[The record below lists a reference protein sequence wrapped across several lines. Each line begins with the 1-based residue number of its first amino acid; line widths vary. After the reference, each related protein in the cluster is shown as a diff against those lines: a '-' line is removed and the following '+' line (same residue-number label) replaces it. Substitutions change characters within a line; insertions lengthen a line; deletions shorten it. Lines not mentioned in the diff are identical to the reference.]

1 MDEKTLKVYEAMSKD
16 EEFIKKTKE
25 KYGENVSLEDSK
37 KEIIAYAKNMG
48 VELTEEDLDEKDMK
62 DVSLDELDSV
72 AGGGRCYCF
81 LGGFGLYKDIECI
94 CIGHGN
100 GIGILGKEGRCDCP
114 TVGEGIS
121 HDPYQLATQVVGQRH
136 A

>member
-16 EEFIKKTKE
+16 EEFIKKIKE

-72 AGGGRCYCF
+72 AGGGRCGCF
-81 LGGFGLYKDIECI
+81 LVGFGVAHDIGCS
-94 CIGHGN
+94 CIGDGFGECLLPN
-100 GIGILGKEGRCDCP
+100 TTCRSCTCSTAGSGVVYP
-114 TVGEGIS
+114 TVTIEIR
-121 HDPYQLATQVVGQRH
+121 D
-136 A
+136 